1 MVEGICMLFFG
12 QRFTG
17 KGTITTTKKYT
28 QQTFTCSKFT
38 IKRLEEGVN
47 MFNVNNKDTRNKTC
61 FCSVSIAFLLLTFKP
76 VIVC

>member
-17 KGTITTTKKYT
+17 KGTITATKKYT

-38 IKRLEEGVN
+38 IKTLEEGVKY
-47 MFNVNNKDTRNKTC
+47 VQR
-61 FCSVSIAFLLLTFKP
+61 
-76 VIVC
+76 

>member
-17 KGTITTTKKYT
+17 KGTITTKKYT

-38 IKRLEEGVN
+38 TKTLEEGVKY
-47 MFNVNNKDTRNKTC
+47 VQR
-61 FCSVSIAFLLLTFKP
+61 
-76 VIVC
+76 